1 MVEILRLT
9 SLLMRVAYA
18 VRLLRLR
25 IWVAVVSGLLSGFG
39 LAALLAL
46 INQALAG
53 HRGSGLPLAF
63 AALCLAVPLL
73 RCLSQALY
81 IDITVTCVFEL
92 RMELCRR
99 IQAAPL
105 RQVEDLGPSKL
116 LVCLT
121 DDVATMTNALA
132 QVPGLC
138 MHLAV
143 VVACLGY
150 MGWLSPYLFLL
161 VLAALAVGVVTYQLP
176 MAWARRSFV
185 RLREQLDTL
194 FEHLRALL
202 YGTKELR
209 LNRARRGAFFALDLE
224 AAAAGIRRLSF
235 VGNTVFTAAAVWGSL
250 LFFVVLGLLL
260 FSGRVAD
267 PRVLTG
273 YTLAIL
279 YMKSP
284 LETLLQALPALQQ
297 ARASTDKLERL
308 GLTLAGGPA
317 PAAGAE
323 LAAATAGAAPF
334 ATLELAGVTHLYGTP
349 GGRHG
354 FTVGPIDLT
363 FRPGELVFFIG
374 GNGSGKTTLAKL
386 LTGLYVPAEGE
397 IRLDGRPVTDENRDS
412 YRQLFSALFTDFH
425 LFDRLAGSPDADAAG
440 LDQAA
445 RAHLE
450 RLQLAGKVG
459 VEGGVLSTQ
468 ALSHGQ
474 RKRLALLAA
483 YLEDRPI
490 FFFDEWAA
498 DQDPHYRR
506 IFYLEVLPELKA
518 RGKTVFVVSHD
529 DRYYELGDR
538 LVKLNEGRVE
548 WQRCRPAAGARQS
561 AGAGAGEIDADGLH
575 EELDASITGAWRA

>member
-1 MVEILRLT
+1 VLEILRLT
-9 SLLMRVAYA
+9 SLLVRVAHA
-18 VRLLRLR
+18 VRLSRLR
-25 IWVAVVSGLLSGFG
+25 IWTAVVTGLLSGLG
-39 LAALLAL
+39 LTALLAL

-53 HRGSGLPLAF
+53 HRGRGLLLAF
-63 AALCLAVPLL
+63 AGLCLAVPLL

-81 IDITVTCVFEL
+81 IDITVTGIFEL

-138 MHLAV
+138 MQAAV
-143 VVACLGY
+143 VVACLVY
-150 MGWLSPYLFLL
+150 MGWLSPSLLLL
-161 VLAALAVGVVTYQLP
+161 VLAALAVGVVSYQVP
-176 MAWARRSFV
+176 MTWARRSFV

-194 FEHLRALL
+194 FEQLRALL

-209 LNRARRGAFFALDLE
+209 LNRDRRSAFFALDLE
-224 AAAAGIRRLSF
+224 AAGAAIRRLSF
-235 VGNTVFTAAAVWGSL
+235 IGNTVFTAAAVWGNL
-250 LFFVVLGLLL
+250 LFFVLLGLLL
-260 FSGRVAD
+260 FSGRVAE

-273 YTLAIL
+273 YALALL

-284 LETLLQALPALQQ
+284 LEILLQALPALAQ
-297 ARASTDKLERL
+297 ARAATAKLERL
-308 GLTLAGGPA
+308 GLTLAAGAAA
-317 PAAGAE
+317 PASAE
-323 LAAATAGAAPF
+323 RETAGSLGAPF
-334 ATLELAGVTHLYGTP
+334 ATLELAGVTHRYGTP

-354 FTVGPIDLT
+354 FAVGPIDLT

-386 LTGLYVPAEGE
+386 LTGLYAPADGE
-397 IRLDGRPVTDENRDS
+397 IRLDGTPITDQNRDS
-412 YRQLFSALFTDFH
+412 YRQLFSAVFTDFH
-425 LFDRLAGSPDADAAG
+425 LFDRLVGAPGAD

-445 RAHLE
+445 RSHLD
-450 RLQLAGKVG
+450 RLQLAEKVG
-459 VEGGVLSTQ
+459 IDNGVLSTQ

-506 IFYLEVLPELKA
+506 VFYLELLPELKA

-529 DRYYELGDR
+529 ERYYELGDR
-538 LVKLNEGRVE
+538 LVKLNEGQVE
-548 WQRCRPAAGARQS
+548 WQRRRRPPAAAEG
-561 AGAGAGEIDADGLH
+561 GEVPGEIGAIDGLG
-575 EELDASITGAWRA
+575 ETQDATITGAWRG